1 MIMKRIY
8 LYALCCISLLF
19 SSCTGSWLKT
29 VNEGTPTETSFWK
42 SDSDFETAATSL
54 YYVFSLE
61 ETWGRNLFWEQGASD
76 DVFFSRT
83 RGSSQM
89 NLANLVMDGRS
100 EGSIKDIF
108 DELYTTISI
117 ANNIVYHGLLLPEAS
132 RTPIIKRS
140 LGEAY
145 FMRAF
150 SHFLIAYRYGLPT
163 NGVPFARYEEFT
175 DYGIQMNQPLPQAKT
190 VMDNYKMV
198 VEDLQSA
205 ANLLPWF
212 KEYTSENYGRPSK
225 DAAYGFMVK
234 TYAYWAEHDATKW
247 SEIPAL
253 VDEIEVDGSRGLL
266 NNFADVFTIAN
277 NWSKEY
283 IFSVNSKGSNYA
295 GSIFPGIMLDNKG
308 WGAIN
313 GWGNFKPTLELWAE
327 YNNLDTRR
335 AATVM
340 QYGDEF
346 TYFGQT
352 KKFYSSADNE
362 CGFHFKKYMEP
373 FSYGRLNA
381 NGVGVDNP
389 HVSTNGNRP
398 TTDLNVPIMRFS
410 ELLLFKAE
418 ALIMQGQGALAA
430 APLNRIAARAQDG
443 ENYTNPTMMDLMH
456 QRRCELAGEYTDRLM
471 DLKRWAASGNAAWNL
486 DALNRIKTAK
496 HGIKHIDRSD
506 PESAVDTANGKE
518 MILNGTTYEG
528 VFDLAN
534 MGAKEYDPNGTYR
547 VLPYEINQVIK
558 SNGALKQ
565 NPGYAS
571 N

>member
-1 MIMKRIY
+1 MKRIF
-8 LYALCCISLLF
+8 LSAICCATLLF
-19 SSCTGSWLKT
+19 SSCTGDWLDT

-42 SDSDFETAATSL
+42 IDSDFESATTSL
-54 YYVFSLE
+54 YYIFSLE

-108 DELYTTISI
+108 NELYTTMSI
-117 ANNIVYHGLLLPEAS
+117 ANNIVYHGLLLPES
-132 RTPIIKRS
+132 QRTPIIKRS
-140 LGEAY
+140 IGEAY

-150 SHFLIAYRYGLPT
+150 SHFMIAYRYGLPT
-163 NGVPFARYEEFT
+163 NGVPYVRYE
-175 DYGIQMNQPLPQAKT
+175 DYKDYATQINEPLPQMKT
-190 VMDNYKMV
+190 VMENYKLII
-198 VEDLQSA
+198 EDLQAA

-212 KEYTSENYGRPSK
+212 KDYTTENYGRPSK

-234 TYAYWAEHDATKW
+234 TYAYWAEHDASKW
-247 SEIPAL
+247 TEIPTL
-253 VDEIEVDGSRGLL
+253 VDKIETEGNRDLL
-266 NNFADVFTIAN
+266 TKFSDVFTVAN
-277 NWSKEY
+277 NWSSEY
-283 IFSVNSKGSNYA
+283 IFSVNSKGANYA
-295 GSIFPGIMLDNKG
+295 GSIFPGIVLDNKG

-327 YNNLDTRR
+327 YNDTDDRR

-346 TYFGQT
+346 TYFGEN

-373 FSYGRLNA
+373 FSYGKLNA
-381 NGVGVDNP
+381 KGVGVDNP
-389 HVSTNGNRP
+389 YVSTNGDRP
-398 TTDLNVPIMRFS
+398 TTDLNVPIMRFA

-418 ALIMQGQGALAA
+418 ALIMQGSSALAA
-430 APLNRIAARAQDG
+430 APLNRIAGRANEG
-443 ENYTNPTMMDLMH
+443 VHYTNPTMMDLMH
-456 QRRCELAGEYTDRLM
+456 ERRCELAGEYTDRLM
-471 DLKRWAASGNAAWNL
+471 DLKRWSASGSDAWNV
-486 DALNRIKTAK
+486 DALSRIKSAK
-496 HGIKHIDRSD
+496 HGIKHVDRAN
-506 PESAVDTANGKE
+506 PESAIDTANGVV
-518 MILNGTTYEG
+518 MTINGKDYVG
-528 VFDLAN
+528 VMELAN
-534 MGAKEYDPNGTYR
+534 MGSKEYDPNGKYR

-571 N
+571 K